1 MFLPRAKLTLSLCL
15 LLISMLL
22 AVGCSCLLP
31 SPTPYGPRVTG
42 DGTGGAIAVYEVR
55 KGSNQRAFYAQKIG
69 SEGNTLWGEKG
80 VLVGSGYKTSDSFFD
95 LHIISDGS
103 GGAIITWWAYPSR
116 QPQAPLVHYV
126 TKVDSEGSMLW
137 QKEIRDVDHMISD
150 GAGGAI
156 IATDYSYF
164 ENTLF
169 VIKVDSEGNFP
180 WGEDGVSIYCEEYQ
194 CHSFQVASDGSG
206 GAIVI
211 WQERLAEPGL
221 EPHRPEITERIFAQ
235 RVNSEGSPSW
245 GQSGV
250 LLYTTPEGVAADG
263 HQVISDGSGGAIAV
277 WHQWPL
283 GKIEFGTPE
292 ALLSDICAQRV
303 DANGNILWQQNGVPL
318 GITKGG
324 GECPSNALV
333 VSDGAGGAIAIW
345 EDLRQ
350 GMMSIYT
357 QRIDAEGNKGGEQVC
372 YIKNHLSFACH
383 AAISDGSG
391 GAIITLRYKEAGT
404 NERGL
409 LVQRIDAAGRAIWPD
424 NDVLVFLDG
433 DCFGHVLSD
442 DGCGGALVA
451 WGTGKSIWKPKKS
464 HVQRIDAEG
473 NCLWGDEGIRLNP

>member
-1 MFLPRAKLTLSLCL
+1 
-15 LLISMLL
+15 MLL
-22 AVGCSCLLP
+22 TTSCSCLLP

-69 SEGNTLWGEKG
+69 SEGDTLWGEKG
-80 VLVGSGYKTSDSFFD
+80 VLIGSGYKTSDSFFD
-95 LHIISDGS
+95 LLIVNDGS
-103 GGAIITWWAYPSR
+103 GGAIITWWAHPSS
-116 QPQAPLVHYV
+116 QPQTPLVHYV
-126 TKVDSEGSMLW
+126 TKVDSEGIILW
-137 QKEIRDVDHMISD
+137 HKEIRGFDHMISD

-156 IATDYSYF
+156 IATDYSYN
-164 ENTLF
+164 EKTLF
-169 VIKVDSEGNFP
+169 VIKVDSEGSFP

-194 CHSFQVASDGSG
+194 CHSFQLASDSSG

-211 WQERLAEPGL
+211 WQESHAEPGP
-221 EPHRPEITERIFAQ
+221 EPHRPKIAERIFAQ

-250 LLYTTPEGVAADG
+250 LLYTTPEGVAAEG

-333 VSDGAGGAIAIW
+333 VSDGAGGAIVIW

-357 QRIDAEGNKGGEQVC
+357 QRIDAEGNIKWQPGGEEVC
-372 YIKNHLSFACH
+372 YIESHSSFWPRTAV
-383 AAISDGSG
+383 SDGSG
-391 GAIITLRYKEAGT
+391 GVIVTFGIRAQK
-404 NERGL
+404 
-409 LVQRIDAAGRAIWPD
+409 IDAAGRTMWPD
-424 NDVLVFLDG
+424 DG
-433 DCFGHVLSD
+433 ILFTDRGTHAMAY
-442 DGCGGALVA
+442 DGYGGAVIA
-451 WGTGKSIWKPKKS
+451 WGSGKSMFTS
-464 HVQRIDAEG
+464 ERAYVQRIDAEG
-473 NCLWGDEGIRLNP
+473 NCLWGDKGIRLNP